1 MKRVIAIILAIS
13 LIFSTN
19 CYSSVKA
26 ETTSEELNWTV
37 SRVQLSHKVI
47 SFEISNVEKAQQA
60 TVVLVDR
67 DTKEV
72 VCEEQFDIEASIQKV
87 VVNIKTGIKVG
98 KYLLYVK
105 NTSNQKTKE
114 VDAEN
119 YEHTI
124 DFSIESKVYPNC
136 IIGKLRYI
144 EYLRGIDFTV
154 KIKVGFDEYVAEV
167 DDDGN
172 FQVNYPNQ
180 KVGNSI
186 LIEVSDEF
194 GCKETSR
201 QDVENVWF
209 TTKSIVAWHNGISLS
224 SYETLDETERIC
236 AEVDGI
242 TYYSEYGV
250 KANQNGNIVI
260 TYPNTKSNE
269 VKIWRESKYGSVSE
283 PKNYTV
289 YDCRLKECDYSIVA
303 YQYKAMGRVLPN
315 GLGQLPKYVKVVLDG
330 KEFSANILQDGRF
343 TISNYPSQRDLKEV
357 EFIFCDDHGCSW
369 KEKRVVYNLLEEQG
383 FDLVSY
389 DVLPSRTI
397 LDINEDYKTFLNTN
411 KDDIRLVA
419 QIDGK
424 KYYGAYGKGE
434 VEYPQQMPGK
444 EIKFWLESKNTNTS
458 KTIVKKVY
466 SGEYNEKISSY
477 TDCMDGEIY
486 SENTDYKA
494 DISSAYVEI
503 NDKKYYAKLS
513 KMKSTEDRGTN
524 YRFTIKY
531 PIQKKNS
538 VLTLYYIDSNKI
550 VRSKKTKLKNIPP
563 KIKINSV
570 NSNSSVIRG
579 RTVAKS
585 IVKITIG
592 MKNYT
597 CKANGK
603 GVFSKKIKR
612 QRKGTKIKIF
622 VTTPQGYT
630 NTRNIKVKQANGLI
644 IIKND
649 IYKTSSNVKLDVS
662 NVRKGDTIKLIVG
675 SKTYRKKIVSN
686 KNSQII
692 SMKINKTKAGTK
704 VKAILYDKFSKKVD
718 VDETM
723 VYYGNKIYV
732 GMSAEDAELTT
743 WGDPVRR
750 NDYGYGQVQW
760 VYRSGNTLLYV
771 YTQGGKVVNIQSF
784 S

>member
-1 MKRVIAIILAIS
+1 MKRFIAIILAIS

-87 VVNIKTGIKVG
+87 VVNLKTGIKVG

-250 KANQNGNIVI
+250 KANQNGKIVI

-269 VKIWRESKYGSVSE
+269 VKIWRESKYGSV
-283 PKNYTV
+283 
-289 YDCRLKECDYSIVA
+289 
-303 YQYKAMGRVLPN
+303 RV
-315 GLGQLPKYVKVVLDG
+315 
-330 KEFSANILQDGRF
+330 
-343 TISNYPSQRDLKEV
+343 
-357 EFIFCDDHGCSW
+357 
-369 KEKRVVYNLLEEQG
+369 
-383 FDLVSY
+383 
-389 DVLPSRTI
+389 
-397 LDINEDYKTFLNTN
+397 
-411 KDDIRLVA
+411 
-419 QIDGK
+419 
-424 KYYGAYGKGE
+424 
-434 VEYPQQMPGK
+434 
-444 EIKFWLESKNTNTS
+444 
-458 KTIVKKVY
+458 
-466 SGEYNEKISSY
+466 
-477 TDCMDGEIY
+477 
-486 SENTDYKA
+486 
-494 DISSAYVEI
+494 
-503 NDKKYYAKLS
+503 
-513 KMKSTEDRGTN
+513 
-524 YRFTIKY
+524 
-531 PIQKKNS
+531 
-538 VLTLYYIDSNKI
+538 
-550 VRSKKTKLKNIPP
+550 
-563 KIKINSV
+563 
-570 NSNSSVIRG
+570 
-579 RTVAKS
+579 
-585 IVKITIG
+585 
-592 MKNYT
+592 
-597 CKANGK
+597 
-603 GVFSKKIKR
+603 
-612 QRKGTKIKIF
+612 
-622 VTTPQGYT
+622 
-630 NTRNIKVKQANGLI
+630 
-644 IIKND
+644 
-649 IYKTSSNVKLDVS
+649 
-662 NVRKGDTIKLIVG
+662 
-675 SKTYRKKIVSN
+675 
-686 KNSQII
+686 
-692 SMKINKTKAGTK
+692 
-704 VKAILYDKFSKKVD
+704 
-718 VDETM
+718 
-723 VYYGNKIYV
+723 
-732 GMSAEDAELTT
+732 
-743 WGDPVRR
+743 
-750 NDYGYGQVQW
+750 
-760 VYRSGNTLLYV
+760 
-771 YTQGGKVVNIQSF
+771 
-784 S
+784 